1 MYKFKELVSKK
12 KILLICFTCF
22 DHSVETTL
30 SCNIQ
35 LIEFLKLLFG
45 PLHHQATH

>member
-1 MYKFKELVSKK
+1 MYKFKELNAKK
-12 KILLICFTCF
+12 KLLKCFTCF

-35 LIEFLKLLFG
+35 LREFLKLLFG